1 MPRIV
6 AFSPATANARSA
18 LFDVDDDDD
27 RVARQIKLSA
37 RPRPVTPKSDRQ
49 SGAAAADSIGSLL
62 SDICLDN
69 RQREPDSDEDQHRME
84 YARSVYP
91 LVFSKRSQ
99 CPVEW
104 RRMPRSGLDL
114 SAVYIDLVPP
124 SHAVF
129 TPCTASDLVNQC
141 GIGKC
146 HLQACLE
153 VLPRFYWLMI
163 STPVGLLQAGVVTD
177 RRGFPIVNR
186 GPDVAAQYLL
196 DLPRKAR
203 RQANLTSVVLLL
215 MTLQGLPERIS
226 ARTAISHPG
235 SSIQHDPFRVVLC
248 QASSAVPMQYFFTG
262 PHLAKDRRLRTL
274 PDQVDRRLQ
283 CQSASSPEDLVAVM
297 SIDEGRRT
305 CIWVSNP

>member
-27 RVARQIKLSA
+27 RVARQIKWSA

-153 VLPRFYWLMI
+153 VRPRARLAC
-163 STPVGLLQAGVVTD
+163 LQ
-177 RRGFPIVNR
+177 
-186 GPDVAAQYLL
+186 
-196 DLPRKAR
+196 
-203 RQANLTSVVLLL
+203 
-215 MTLQGLPERIS
+215 
-226 ARTAISHPG
+226 
-235 SSIQHDPFRVVLC
+235 
-248 QASSAVPMQYFFTG
+248 
-262 PHLAKDRRLRTL
+262 
-274 PDQVDRRLQ
+274 
-283 CQSASSPEDLVAVM
+283 
-297 SIDEGRRT
+297 
-305 CIWVSNP
+305 